1 MRHSR
6 THLQSLSRRGFSLI
20 EILIV
25 VMILGIIASVVIPQ
39 FTNASQEARENALK
53 DDLRYLRTQI
63 EVYSAQHGDVPPGY
77 PNGNLADTPTEEAL
91 VAQLTQRTNRA
102 GQTSATPDPTYPF
115 GPYFDRFPT
124 NAINGKWSVR
134 MQLTDEDPSI
144 DGNSGWIYIVP
155 KRRIVAN
162 ALGVDSSGT
171 PYANY

>member
-1 MRHSR
+1 MLRC
-6 THLQSLSRRGFSLI
+6 RGFSLI

-25 VMILGIIASVVIPQ
+25 VMILGIVASVIIPQ

-63 EVYSAQHGDVPPGY
+63 EVYSAQHSDVPPGY
-77 PNGNLADTPTEEAL
+77 PDGNLSETPTEAAL

-102 GQTSATPDPTYPF
+102 GQTSATSNPAYPF

-124 NAINGKWSVR
+124 NAINGKHTVR
-134 MQLTDEDPSI
+134 IETTDIEPTI
-144 DGNSGWIYIVP
+144 DGTSGWIYIVP
-155 KRRIVAN
+155 KRRIIAN
-162 ALGVDSSGT
+162 VMGVDSSGT